1 MVGEPEGQYDP
12 GMPSFLIVAGMF
24 AALVCLEPTPEEK
37 AGDIEQRAVRVY
49 SIDPTLQDDD
59 FEDLK
64 PIADAIGDARVVWLG
79 EQSHG
84 EGAAFLAKGRLVR
97 FLHEEMG
104 FDVLVWESGLASGP
118 LVDEAMRNPELTSLE
133 AAEKSVFPIWSNAAQ
148 VRPTLEYV
156 KRSHDTDRPLTTAA
170 MDAQLTG
177 LRGDR
182 ALERL
187 IEDLF
192 APLGAM
198 PNGIL
203 DFEES
208 IRVFWTTQSQDAAGT
223 LIGDLESTLQLLDD
237 ARDALLVH
245 HESWRISYTERA
257 IGDAISFINVRREV
271 IANGGNLMAVDTEL
285 LNQRD
290 RRMGDN
296 IVFLANKV
304 YPDRKLIVWAATFHG
319 IYDLASIHYGR
330 DPDMYDVM
338 YAAGMTAHRELGDDL
353 YHIAFVA
360 EGGEV
365 RNVFGSGRGKI
376 PPRPANSYEHA
387 LGDLDHPYLFLDLR
401 GLPEDH
407 WLREKTVMAPLGNE
421 PMTAVWP
428 DQFDAVF
435 SIEREFP
442 ASREALHPDDADI
455 TIER

>member
-1 MVGEPEGQYDP
+1 MVGKPEGQYDP
-12 GMPSFLIVAGMF
+12 GMPSILTIAGLL
-24 AALVCLEPTPEEK
+24 AALVSSEPTAEEK
-37 AGDIEQRAVRVY
+37 ARDINQRAVKVF

-59 FEDLK
+59 FVDLK

-118 LVDEAMRNPELTSLE
+118 LVDEAMRNPELTALE
-133 AAEKSVFPIWSNAAQ
+133 AAEKSVFPIWSDAAQ

-156 KRSHDTDRPLTTAA
+156 KQSHNTDRPLTTAA

-177 LRGDR
+177 LKADR

-198 PNGIL
+198 PRGIL
-203 DFEES
+203 DFESS
-208 IRVFWTTQSQDAAGT
+208 IRAFWTTQSHDAA
-223 LIGDLESTLQLLDD
+223 STLVEDLGSTQQLLDD
-237 ARDALLVH
+237 ARDALLGH
-245 HESWRISYTERA
+245 HEPWRISYAQRA
-257 IGDAISFINVRREV
+257 IGDAISFIKVRREV
-271 IANGGNLMAVDTEL
+271 IANGGNPMAVDKEL
-285 LNQRD
+285 FNQRD

-296 IVFLANKV
+296 IVFLANEV

-319 IYDLASIHYGR
+319 IYDLPSIHYDR
-330 DPDMYDVM
+330 DPDLYDVM
-338 YAAGMTAHRELGDDL
+338 YAAGMTAHRELGEDL

-365 RNVFGSGRGKI
+365 RNVFGNGRGII
-376 PPRPANSYEHA
+376 PPRPEASYEHA
-387 LGDLDHPYLFLDLR
+387 IGNLTHPFLFLDLR
-401 GLPEDH
+401 GLPEGH

-435 SIEREFP
+435 SIDREFP
-442 ASREALHPDDADI
+442 ASRDALYPEDADI
-455 TIER
+455 TIEK

>member
-1 MVGEPEGQYDP
+1 
-12 GMPSFLIVAGMF
+12 MPSILAVTGLLT
-24 AALVCLEPTPEEK
+24 ALVWSEPTPEEK
-37 AGDIEQRAVRVY
+37 ARDIDQRAVRVL

-59 FEDLK
+59 FADLK
-64 PIADAIGDARVVWLG
+64 PIAEAIGDARVVWLG

-118 LVDEAMRNPELTSLE
+118 LVDEAMRNPKLTALE
-133 AAEKSVFPIWSNAAQ
+133 AAEKSVFPIWSDAAQ

-156 KRSHDTDRPLTTAA
+156 KQSQQTDRPLTTAA

-177 LRGDR
+177 LKGDR

-192 APLGAM
+192 APLGAT
-198 PNGIL
+198 PQGIL
-203 DFEES
+203 DFEDS
-208 IRVFWTTQSQDAAGT
+208 LRAFWTGQTADAAST
-223 LIGDLESTLQLLDD
+223 LVEDLESTLQLLDD
-237 ARDALLVH
+237 AREALLNH
-245 HESWRISYTERA
+245 HEAWRISYTERA
-257 IGDAISFINVRREV
+257 IGDAISFIEVRREV
-271 IANGGNLMAVDTEL
+271 IANGGNPMAVDAEL

-296 IVFLANKV
+296 IVFLANEV

-319 IYDLASIHYGR
+319 IYDLAHIHYDRNPG
-330 DPDMYDVM
+330 MYDVM

-365 RNVFGSGRGKI
+365 RNVFGSGRGMI
-376 PPRPANSYEHA
+376 PPRPAGSYEHA
-387 LGDLDHPYLFLDLR
+387 LGDLTHPYLFLDLR

-442 ASREALHPDDADI
+442 ASRDVLHPGGAKV
-455 TIER
+455 TVEK